1 MATDEQKKEVQK
13 KDGQKKDDQQPPKKA
28 KAAKGDRGQAA
39 EERPSAEAPRHA
51 AKERPRLRAR
61 FEKEVSAALMKE
73 LELKNPM
80 AVPRLNKIV
89 VNMGVGEAT
98 QNAKLIDPAV
108 NELGQIA
115 GQKPVV
121 TRAKKS
127 IAAFKVREG
136 MPIGAMVTLR
146 GDRMYEFF
154 DRLVS
159 IVLPRV
165 RDFRGVSTKSFDGR
179 GNYTLGLHDQLIF
192 PEIDYA
198 RVDKLKGMNVTIVT
212 TARSDDQA
220 RSLLKHLGM
229 PFRA

>member
-1 MATDEQKKEVQK
+1 MADEQKKGEQQK
-13 KDGQKKDDQQPPKKA
+13 KPKAPKGEKGHAPAEA
-28 KAAKGDRGQAA
+28 KAS
-39 EERPSAEAPRHA
+39 PEAPRHA

-61 FEKEVSAALMKE
+61 FEKEVAVALMKE
-73 LELKNPM
+73 LELKNSM

-108 NELGQIA
+108 NELGQIT
-115 GQKPVV
+115 GQRPVI

-192 PEIDYA
+192 PEIDYEK
-198 RVDKLKGMNVTIVT
+198 VDKMKGMNVTIVT
-212 TARSDDQA
+212 TAANDNQA
-220 RSLLKHLGM
+220 RTLLKHLGM
-229 PFRA
+229 PFRAQ

>member
-1 MATDEQKKEVQK
+1 MADEQKKGE
-13 KDGQKKDDQQPPKKA
+13 QQQKKA
-28 KAAKGDRGQAA
+28 KPAKGEKGHAPVEA
-39 EERPSAEAPRHA
+39 KAGPEAPRHA
-51 AKERPRLRAR
+51 AKERPRLRAC
-61 FEKEVSAALMKE
+61 FEKEVAVALMKE
-73 LELKNPM
+73 LDLKNPM

-108 NELGQIA
+108 NELGQIT
-115 GQKPVV
+115 GQKPVI

-146 GDRMYEFF
+146 GDRMYEFL
-154 DRLVS
+154 DRLVT

-198 RVDKLKGMNVTIVT
+198 KVDKLKGMNVTIVT

>member
-1 MATDEQKKEVQK
+1 MAKDKKDKKGAPQEEQRAPEAARHSAKETPRLKERFRKEV
-13 KDGQKKDDQQPPKKA
+13 
-28 KAAKGDRGQAA
+28 
-39 EERPSAEAPRHA
+39 APT
-51 AKERPRLRAR
+51 
-61 FEKEVSAALMKE
+61 LMKE
-73 LELKNPM
+73 FDLKNPM
-80 AVPRLNKIV
+80 AVPHLHKIV

-98 QNAKLIDPAV
+98 QNAKVLDPAV
-108 NELGQIA
+108 GELAQIT

-127 IAAFKVREG
+127 IAAFKVRAG
-136 MPIGAMVTLR
+136 QPIGAMVTLR

-154 DRLVS
+154 DRLVNV
-159 IVLPRV
+159 VLPRV

-198 RVDKLKGMNVTIVT
+198 KVDKLKGMNVTIVT
-212 TARSDDQA
+212 TAASDDQA
-220 RSLLKHLGM
+220 RSLLRHLGM

>member
-1 MATDEQKKEVQK
+1 MAKDKDKSKKGK
-13 KDGQKKDDQQPPKKA
+13 
-28 KAAKGDRGQAA
+28 
-39 EERPSAEAPRHA
+39 AEAQEQRAPAVARHS
-51 AKERPRLRAR
+51 AKEKPRLRAR
-61 FEKEVSAALMKE
+61 FDKELAPVLMKE
-73 LELKNPM
+73 LNLKNPM
-80 AVPRLNKIV
+80 AVPRLHKIV

-98 QNAKLIDPAV
+98 QNAKILDPAV
-108 NELGQIA
+108 NELGQIT

-165 RDFRGVSTKSFDGR
+165 RDFKGVSTKSFDGR
-179 GNYTLGLHDQLIF
+179 GNYTIGLHDQLIF
-192 PEIDYA
+192 PEISYEK
-198 RVDKLKGMNVTIVT
+198 VDKQKGMNVTIVT
-212 TARSDDQA
+212 TAANDNQA
-220 RSLLKHLGM
+220 RLLLKHLGM
-229 PFRA
+229 PFRTQ

>member
-1 MATDEQKKEVQK
+1 MADEQKKSE
-13 KDGQKKDDQQPPKKA
+13 QQKKA
-28 KAAKGDRGQAA
+28 KPPKGEKAPA
-39 EERPSAEAPRHA
+39 EKPSAEAPRHA

-61 FEKEVSAALMKE
+61 FEKEVAVALMKE

-108 NELGQIA
+108 NELGQIT
-115 GQKPVV
+115 GQKPV
-121 TRAKKS
+121 TTKAKKS

-198 RVDKLKGMNVTIVT
+198 KVDKTKGMNVTIVT
-212 TARSDDQA
+212 TASTDEQA
-220 RSLLKHLGM
+220 RTLLKHLGM
-229 PFRA
+229 PFRAQV

>member
-1 MATDEQKKEVQK
+1 MAKEKKEK
-13 KDGQKKDDQQPPKKA
+13 KGEAQAEPKIPQVA
-28 KAAKGDRGQAA
+28 
-39 EERPSAEAPRHA
+39 RHS
-51 AKERPRLRAR
+51 AKETPRLKSR
-61 FEKEVSAALMKE
+61 FLKEVAPTLMKE
-73 LELKNPM
+73 FEVKNPS
-80 AVPRLNKIV
+80 AVPHLHKIV

-98 QNAKLIDPAV
+98 QNAKILDPAV
-108 NELGQIA
+108 NELGQIT

-136 MPIGAMVTLR
+136 QAIGAMVTLR
-146 GDRMYEFF
+146 GDRMYEFL
-154 DRLVS
+154 DRLLNV
-159 IVLPRV
+159 VLPRV

-198 RVDKLKGMNVTIVT
+198 KVDKLKGMNVTIVT
-212 TARSDDQA
+212 TARNDDQA
-220 RSLLKHLGM
+220 RSLLRHLGM

>member
-1 MATDEQKKEVQK
+1 MADKQKKSE
-13 KDGQKKDDQQPPKKA
+13 QQKKA
-28 KAAKGDRGQAA
+28 KPPRSDKGQAPA
-39 EERPSAEAPRHA
+39 EKPSAEAPRHA

-61 FEKEVSAALMKE
+61 FEKEVAVTLMKE

-159 IVLPRV
+159 VVLPRV
-165 RDFRGVSTKSFDGR
+165 RDFKGVSTKAFDGR
-179 GNYTLGLHDQLIF
+179 GNYTIGLHDQLIF

-212 TARSDDQA
+212 TAANDNQGRA
-220 RSLLKHLGM
+220 LLKHLGM
-229 PFRA
+229 PFRAN